1 MNSNQGNGKLLLKK
15 RTNWFAAGEEFLKA
29 MELLS
34 DGAFKLFALV
44 CLKADRHTATYR
56 TSSDQLSIALN
67 KPRQVIGICLA
78 ELTAKGVCMAAVDES
93 GVGCSLTM
101 AEEFWPYCNSADVSA
116 TQCPDGY
123 VAAIRQQ
130 FLTLGCASGRFGAS
144 EEAQAE
150 NLERR
155 GIPLQIVRDA
165 MIVGAC
171 RKYVSWLNNGYSEP
185 ISSIAYFESVI
196 GELLHSPPAHDYSK
210 FLRFELKRLTG
221 LWSRSLQTLEKQIR
235 TGSDE

>member
-34 DGAFKLFALV
+34 DGAFKLFAFV

-56 TSSDQLSIALN
+56 TSSDQLPIALN
-67 KPRQVIGICLA
+67 KPRQVIGISLA
-78 ELTAKGVCMAAVDES
+78 ELKAKGVCMVAVDES
-93 GVGCSLTM
+93 GVGCSLTI
-101 AEEFWPYCNSADVSA
+101 AEEFWPYRNSSDVSA
-116 TQCPDGY
+116 AQYPNGY
-123 VAAIRQQ
+123 VAAVRQQ
-130 FLTLGCASGRFGAS
+130 FLALGCASGRFGAS

-155 GIPLQIVRDA
+155 GIALQIVCDA

-196 GELLHSPPAHDYSK
+196 GELLHSPPTDDYRK
-210 FLRFELKRLTG
+210 FLRFELKRLAE
-221 LWSRSLQTLEKQIR
+221 LWSRSLQTLQKQIG
-235 TGSDE
+235 TGSDQ